1 MRERIIY
8 PPDHPAI
15 EAGVDPSTK
24 PRSIV
29 QAMSKTEQVCISLFA
44 ALLWLA
50 FPAMMIAQ
58 ASTPN
63 IRESVNA
70 AAHDGRHDF
79 DFEVGTWKAHVRKLL
94 HPLTGSHEWDELD
107 GTVVTRS
114 LPMLEGWNES
124 EMKVDSPTTHTHI
137 EILAVRLYNPASQQW
152 SIYGSSIKTGI
163 FDPPQIGQFTNKRGE
178 FYAQDTI
185 QGRTVYIRYVWQD
198 LSPSNT
204 HFEQAFSAD
213 GGKTWETN
221 WIYDGTRVK
230 E

>member
-1 MRERIIY
+1 
-8 PPDHPAI
+8 
-15 EAGVDPSTK
+15 
-24 PRSIV
+24 
-29 QAMSKTEQVCISLFA
+29 MSKTEQVCVSLFA

-50 FPAMMIAQ
+50 PPAMMIAQ
-58 ASTPN
+58 ASSPN
-63 IRESVNA
+63 IQEGGNA

-94 HPLTGSHEWDELD
+94 HPLTGSREWDDLD

-152 SIYGSSIKTGI
+152 SIYGSSIKTGV
-163 FDPPQIGQFTNKRGE
+163 FDPPQVGQFNNKHGE
-178 FYAQDTI
+178 FYAQDTF
-185 QGRTVYIRYVWQD
+185 QGRAVYIRYVWHD
-198 LSPSNT
+198 VSPAST

>member
-1 MRERIIY
+1 M
-8 PPDHPAI
+8 
-15 EAGVDPSTK
+15 T
-24 PRSIV
+24 
-29 QAMSKTEQVCISLFA
+29 KTEQVFVLLFV

-63 IRESVNA
+63 TRESGNA

-163 FDPPQIGQFTNKRGE
+163 FDPPQIGQFNNKRGE
-178 FYAQDTI
+178 FYAQHTI
-185 QGRTVYIRYVWQD
+185 QGRAVYIRYVWQD
-198 LSPSNT
+198 LSPSST

>member
-1 MRERIIY
+1 
-8 PPDHPAI
+8 
-15 EAGVDPSTK
+15 
-24 PRSIV
+24 
-29 QAMSKTEQVCISLFA
+29 MSKTEQVFVLLFV

-63 IRESVNA
+63 TRESGNA
-70 AAHDGRHDF
+70 AAHNGRHDF

-163 FDPPQIGQFTNKRGE
+163 FDPPQIGQFNNKRGE
-178 FYAQDTI
+178 FYAQDI
-185 QGRTVYIRYVWQD
+185 FQGRAVYIRYVWQD
-198 LSPSNT
+198 LSPSST

>member
-1 MRERIIY
+1 
-8 PPDHPAI
+8 
-15 EAGVDPSTK
+15 
-24 PRSIV
+24 
-29 QAMSKTEQVCISLFA
+29 MSKTEKVIVSLFTA
-44 ALLWLA
+44 ILWLA
-50 FPAMMIAQ
+50 LPPTMIAL

-63 IRESVNA
+63 IQESGNA

-94 HPLTGSHEWDELD
+94 HPLTGSHEWDDFD
-107 GTVVTRS
+107 GIVVTRS

-124 EMKVDSPTTHTHI
+124 EMKVDSSTTHTHI
-137 EILAVRLYNPASQQW
+137 EILAVRLYNPASRQW
-152 SIYGSSIKTGI
+152 SIYGSNIKTGV
-163 FDPPQIGQFTNKRGE
+163 FDPPQIGQFNNKHGE

-185 QGRTVYIRYVWQD
+185 QGRALYIRYVWQD
-198 LSPSNT
+198 VGPAST

>member
-1 MRERIIY
+1 
-8 PPDHPAI
+8 
-15 EAGVDPSTK
+15 
-24 PRSIV
+24 
-29 QAMSKTEQVCISLFA
+29 
-44 ALLWLA
+44 
-50 FPAMMIAQ
+50 MIAQ

-63 IRESVNA
+63 IQESA

-94 HPLTGSHEWDELD
+94 HPLTGSREWDDLD
-107 GTVVTRS
+107 GIVVTRS

-163 FDPPQIGQFTNKRGE
+163 FDPPQIGQFNHKRGE

-198 LSPSNT
+198 LSPAST

>member
-1 MRERIIY
+1 
-8 PPDHPAI
+8 
-15 EAGVDPSTK
+15 
-24 PRSIV
+24 
-29 QAMSKTEQVCISLFA
+29 MSKTEQVCASLFM
-44 ALLWLA
+44 ALLSLA
-50 FPAMMIAQ
+50 LPAMMLAQ

-63 IRESVNA
+63 IRESGNG

-94 HPLTGSHEWDELD
+94 HPLTGSREWDDFD
-107 GTVVTRS
+107 GIVVTRS

-137 EILAVRLYNPASQQW
+137 EILAVRLYNPTSQQW
-152 SIYGSSIKTGI
+152 SIYGSSIKTGM
-163 FDPPQIGQFTNKRGE
+163 FDPPQIGQFNNKRGE
-178 FYAQDTI
+178 FYAQDTF
-185 QGRTVYIRYVWQD
+185 QGRAVYIRFVWQD
-198 LSPSNT
+198 VGPAST

-230 E
+230 D